1 MANITIGS
9 VTYTVYA
16 DVADAD
22 EWFNGSVDFATWDAL
37 TTDEKSRSLVTSTR
51 MLDRQMWQGEKEDPL
66 QALAFPRTG
75 VVDCAGV
82 AVDPAD
88 TLAVVTEASIILAL
102 AVFTNNALLTTA
114 STIDLTKRLKAGSVE
129 IEKFRAS
136 SDEIAAG
143 RFPLDVMEL
152 VGCYFSGRSSIAGAL
167 SYGTDGVA
175 FDADYGFSDGF

>member
-1 MANITIGS
+1 MTTVTIGAD
-9 VTYTVYA
+9 TYSVYA
-16 DVADAD
+16 SVAEAD
-22 EWFNGSVDFATWDAL
+22 TFYNGSVDVATWTAL

-51 MLDRQMWQGEKEDPL
+51 LLDRQLWQGEKEDPL

-75 VVDCAGV
+75 VVDCLGV
-82 AVDPAD
+82 SVDPAD

-102 AVFTNNALLTTA
+102 AVFTNTALLTTA

-152 VGCYFSGRSSIAGAL
+152 VGCYFSGRSSISGAL
-167 SYGTDGVA
+167 SFGTDGEA
-175 FDADYGFSDGF
+175 FDADFGVSDGF

>member
-1 MANITIGS
+1 MATIVIGADS
-9 VTYTVYA
+9 YTAYA
-16 DVADAD
+16 SVADAD
-22 EWFNGSVDFATWDAL
+22 VFFNGSVDYATWGAL

-51 MLDRQMWQGEKEDPL
+51 MLDRQLWQGEKEDPL

-75 VVDCAGV
+75 VFDCAGV
-82 AVDPAD
+82 AVEPAD
-88 TLAVVTEASIILAL
+88 TLVVVTEASIILAL

-152 VGCYFSGRSSIAGAL
+152 VGCYFSGRSSISGAL
-167 SYGTDGVA
+167 SFGTDGTA
-175 FDADYGFSDGF
+175 FDADFGLSEGF